1 MKTKSLVIIG
11 LIVGFVL
18 VIGWALLREIGREER
33 TLRTSISGV
42 VEVAP
47 RLFAAGLADVVRTDR
62 LVLILVH
69 PKTREIVVLRF
80 ESPLVP
86 PMNIR
91 IGQQDARDGT
101 TLAGP
106 YLVVGITDKDG
117 EIFRVTPGEVYGRS
131 KGPVALG
138 TEGFRLVLDQPFRG
152 SLFNDAMAIRPAR
165 PKSAS
170 PPARKAPAGAPEPR
184 FSISGTITVTKALS
198 SNVAPTDR
206 LVLLMFDP
214 ELGRPVANKIIP
226 HTLLPQRFTIS
237 LPPSARQNAKKGYF
251 LRILTDKDNNP
262 FGSAPGEVIGR
273 SARPV
278 PLGTT
283 GLKFVLDQD
292 YVKIRR

>member
-1 MKTKSLVIIG
+1 MIIG
-11 LIVGFVL
+11 LIAGFVL
-18 VIGWALLREIGREER
+18 VIGWALEREFGREER
-33 TLRTSISGV
+33 TLRSSISGL

-47 RLFAAGLADVVRTDR
+47 QLYAAGLADVVRTDR
-62 LVLILVH
+62 LALFLVH

-91 IGQQDARDGT
+91 IGQLDAPDGID
-101 TLAGP
+101 LAGS

-131 KGPVALG
+131 KGPVELG
-138 TEGFRLVLDQPFRG
+138 TEGFRLILDQPFRG
-152 SLFNDAMAIRPAR
+152 SLFNEAMAARPAR
-165 PKSAS
+165 PESAS
-170 PPARKAPAGAPEPR
+170 PPSRKARAGTAEPR
-184 FSISGTITVTKALS
+184 FSISGSITVSKALS
-198 SNVAPTDR
+198 SNVVPTDR

-214 ELGRPVANKIIP
+214 ALGRPVANKIIP
-226 HTLLPQRFTIS
+226 HALLPQKFTIS
-237 LPPSARQNAKKGYF
+237 LPPGVRPNAKKSYS

-273 SARPV
+273 SAKPV

-283 GLKFVLDQD
+283 GLNFVMDRN
-292 YVKIRR
+292 YVR

>member
-1 MKTKSLVIIG
+1 MKTKHFVIIG
-11 LIVGFVL
+11 LIVCFFL
-18 VIGWALLREIGREER
+18 VIGWALLRELGREER

-42 VEVAP
+42 VEIAP
-47 RLFAAGLADVVRTDR
+47 HLFASGQVDIVKTDR
-62 LVLILVH
+62 LALYLVD
-69 PKTREIVVLRF
+69 PKTREPVLLRF

-91 IGQQDARDGT
+91 IGQLDAPDGID
-101 TLAGP
+101 LAGS

-131 KGPVALG
+131 KGPVELG

-152 SLFNDAMAIRPAR
+152 SLFNEAMAARPAR
-165 PKSAS
+165 RKSAS
-170 PPARKAPAGAPEPR
+170 PPSRKARAGTAELR
-184 FSISGTITVTKALS
+184 FSISGTITVSKALS
-198 SNVAPTDR
+198 SNVVPTDR

-226 HTLLPQRFTIS
+226 HALLPQKFTIS
-237 LPPSARQNAKKGYF
+237 LPPGARPNAKKSYS

-273 SARPV
+273 SAEPV

-283 GLKFVLDQD
+283 DLKFVMDQN
-292 YVKIRR
+292 YVK

>member
-11 LIVGFVL
+11 LIVCFFL

-42 VEVAP
+42 VEIAP
-47 RLFAAGLADVVRTDR
+47 QLFAAGLADVVRTDR
-62 LVLILVH
+62 LVLILVD
-69 PKTREIVVLRF
+69 PKTREPVLLRF
-80 ESPLVP
+80 DSPLVP

-91 IGQQDARDGT
+91 IGQLDAPDGI
-101 TLAGP
+101 TLKGP

-131 KGPVALG
+131 EGPIAIG
-138 TEGFRLVLDQPFRG
+138 TESFRLVLNQPFRG
-152 SLFNDAMAIRPAR
+152 SLFNEAIAARPVRPKNASPPP
-165 PKSAS
+165 PKSAAV
-170 PPARKAPAGAPEPR
+170 ARDPR
-184 FSISGTITVTKALS
+184 FSISGTITVTRALAGS
-198 SNVAPTDR
+198 VAPTDR

-214 ELGRPVANKIIP
+214 DLGRPVANKIIP

-237 LPPSARQNAKKGYF
+237 LPPGVRPNAKKSYS

-273 SARPV
+273 SASPV

-283 GLKFVLDQD
+283 GLNFVLDQK
-292 YVKIRR
+292 YVR